1 MSKATTLFR
10 LVGDSGGMFDG
21 SVTGVPI
28 LKSTGA
34 KVLPLDSGIALEKGV
49 IDIGRQSDLDSL
61 QSFTIEAEIT
71 PSSLGGTRQNIIEG
85 QTPSIAL
92 FVEAN
97 SKLVG
102 SVHTA
107 SGWVTVDSGAVLL
120 RAGAS
125 QRVTFTRDISGKNE
139 VFIDGRS
146 VGRVTVAGPIQNVGP
161 LGFRVGRGMD
171 GTSFPF
177 SGTVK
182 DLSIRQGVVTQQ
194 FFAQQAQA
202 AQRLEA
208 KVRQAGVIKNIVV
221 NLLPDASHARLQH
234 VKDIMNAAGVQTL
247 SDLDT
252 LPVKTRT
259 ALSRGQVLV
268 APRKKNVVHVNWVDI
283 AKQLR
288 VGDAVAWRNL
298 LAAHLTNQNSTAFL
312 HNLPTE
318 ELAPPSVTPVR
329 PTPPLVV
336 PPGGVGR
343 PIPSLA
349 SVRIPSL
356 PLHTSD
362 TLKVVNNKVVSIDPG
377 LLRSISSRKPVDWP
391 ATSSAQMQTLAL
403 TTVPIDSAVV
413 IAGTLDLTEQQF
425 VVEPNVGTSY
435 IIAETVIC
443 GNNAA
448 ITWRRPGGT
457 TPARADDPPR
467 LRPALWHRCP

>member
-85 QTPSIAL
+85 QTPSIVL

-146 VGRVTVAGPIQNVGP
+146 VGSVTVAGPIQNVGP

-259 ALSRGQVLV
+259 ALSCGQVLV

-329 PTPPLVV
+329 PTPRSSCRRAEWVARFL
-336 PPGGVGR
+336 R
-343 PIPSLA
+343 
-349 SVRIPSL
+349 L
-356 PLHTSD
+356 PQS
-362 TLKVVNNKVVSIDPG
+362 G
-377 LLRSISSRKPVDWP
+377 
-391 ATSSAQMQTLAL
+391 
-403 TTVPIDSAVV
+403 
-413 IAGTLDLTEQQF
+413 
-425 VVEPNVGTSY
+425 
-435 IIAETVIC
+435 
-443 GNNAA
+443 
-448 ITWRRPGGT
+448 
-457 TPARADDPPR
+457 
-467 LRPALWHRCP
+467 